1 VKGMLSIIHCPLYV
15 KKIII
20 SCFSFLV
27 LLLTSAFAADV
38 DETVDAIQKKFGLI
52 NDIKGTFSQSS
63 YLKDLEQTQKY
74 SGTFSIKKPSMMM
87 WEYANP
93 RDEKIII
100 RDTDTWIYKK
110 SQNQVIRTTFSKES
124 YNQAPIALI
133 ASMEKIM
140 DDFTITMPEKNAL
153 TLMPKRKTGPIKML
167 VLEITQGEFPVKMF
181 TVFDTYG
188 NIIMIELTDLEI
200 NPGLDDSLFIFKI
213 PPGAEVF
220 DYSQGK

>member
-1 VKGMLSIIHCPLYV
+1 M
-15 KKIII
+15 
-20 SCFSFLV
+20 SCFSFLI
-27 LLLTSAFAADV
+27 LLSTSAFAADV
-38 DETVDAIQKKFGLI
+38 DETVGAIQKKFGLI

-74 SGTFSIKKPSMMM
+74 SGTFFIKKPSMTM
-87 WEYANP
+87 WEYAKP

-110 SQNQVIRTTFSKES
+110 SQNQVIRTKSSKES
-124 YNQAPIALI
+124 YNQAPIAFLG
-133 ASMEKIM
+133 SMEKLM
-140 DDFTITMPEKNAL
+140 DDFSITMPEKNAL
-153 TLMPKRKTGPIKML
+153 TLMPKRKMGLIKML
-167 VLEITQGEFPVKMF
+167 VLEIMPGEFPVKMF

-200 NPGLDDSLFIFKI
+200 NPGLDDSLFMFKI

-220 DYSQGK
+220 DYSQ

>member
-1 VKGMLSIIHCPLYV
+1 MLSVIRCPLYV

-20 SCFSFLV
+20 SCFSFLI
-27 LLLTSAFAADV
+27 LLSTSAFAADV
-38 DETVDAIQKKFGLI
+38 DETVGAIQKKFGLI

-74 SGTFSIKKPSMMM
+74 SGTFFIKKPSMTM
-87 WEYANP
+87 WEYAKP

-110 SQNQVIRTTFSKES
+110 SRNQVIRTKSSKES
-124 YNQAPIALI
+124 YNQTPIAFLG
-133 ASMEKIM
+133 SMEKLM
-140 DDFTITMPEKNAL
+140 DDFSITMPEKNAL
-153 TLMPKRKTGPIKML
+153 TLMPKRKMGLIKML
-167 VLEITQGEFPVKMF
+167 VLEIMPGEFPVKMF

-200 NPGLDDSLFIFKI
+200 NPGLDDSLFMFKI

-220 DYSQGK
+220 DYSQ